1 MSVLLNRKCCA
12 TCEHWMGKRES
23 SKSVRC
29 ENDRVLGVCI
39 NKKSSFKGKETQAG
53 YHCANKYEQWT
64 GYKK

>member
-23 SKSVRC
+23 GKSVRC
-29 ENDRVLGVCI
+29 DNDRVLGQCV
-39 NKKSSFKGKETQAG
+39 
-53 YHCANKYEQWT
+53 NKYEQWT